1 MVKADF
7 IRATKGM
14 MNSIREWNGYRIQN
28 VGWVEGNPWAIVS
41 TDKFNSTEVGHV
53 IACFHTREEL
63 WQYLK
68 SL

>member
-7 IRATKGM
+7 IRSTRGM
-14 MNSIREWNGYRIQN
+14 SNEIRTWNVYRIQH
-28 VGWVEGNPWAIVS
+28 VGWALNPWSIVS
-41 TDKFNSTEVGHV
+41 TDHFNSTEVGHV